1 MDLKNEVPD
10 GAEFIGHLSS
20 FLPSA
25 VKQQLIYIH
34 SLYVWSMKQRDR
46 RVDGWPLL
54 DSPLPTLLLTAGY
67 LLLVWLGPRLMRH
80 RQPMQLRAPLVLYNL
95 AVSLLNLYIGLEL
108 AMVAWKQGY
117 SWLCEPVDY
126 STSPEAMRITS
137 ALWFYYISKLLEFAD
152 TAFFVLRKKNGQ
164 ITFLHVYHHS
174 TMFLLWWIGM
184 RWVAGGSAFVGAMLN
199 SFVHVLMYLY
209 YGLSAIGPRL
219 QPYLWWKKYLT
230 MLQLLQFFVA
240 LVLGVNALRL
250 DCPFP
255 LWMQYTLVIYMISF
269 ILLFLNFYIH
279 AYSTGKARSARA
291 QNGVDPPSERK
302 NTTNGFTDLRHKNGY
317 HRVASGGDGGRP
329 KQL

>member
-1 MDLKNEVPD
+1 MMNSNDQVASATEPSLQL
-10 GAEFIGHLSS
+10 AS
-20 FLPSA
+20 FLPYNA
-25 VKQQLIYIH
+25 EKQLAR
-34 SLYVWSMKQRDR
+34 LYSWYAWTIEQRDV

-54 DSPLPTLLLTAGY
+54 DSPLPTLLLTAAY
-67 LLLVWLGPRLMRH
+67 LLLVRLGPLLMQH
-80 RQPMQLRAPLVLYNL
+80 QSALQLRAPLVLYNL

-108 AMVAWKQGY
+108 ATVAWKQGY

-137 ALWFYYISKLLEFAD
+137 ALWFYYISKLLEFMD
-152 TAFFVLRKKNGQ
+152 TVFFVLRKKNSQ

-230 MLQLLQFFVA
+230 MLQLAQFFTA
-240 LVLGVNALRL
+240 LVLGLNALRL

-269 ILLFLNFYIH
+269 IVLFLNFYIH
-279 AYSTGKARSARA
+279 AYCSGQTRKSGSKISPHKNGVVGWGH
-291 QNGVDPPSERK
+291 QNGVHAPS
-302 NTTNGFTDLRHKNGY
+302 G
-317 HRVASGGDGGRP
+317 GGDGNGRL
-329 KQL
+329 KQH